1 MTRFAGLLVVAA
13 IAGATAMPASGH
25 ERLVWLALLVPAALL
40 TAQAPARA
48 GETRVLTR
56 GDAHG
61 RVLYRLEQRLG
72 RRARRHAAM
81 NRAQPDPMLDIGLP
95 HETRLRHA
103 VIRRATEAQARER
116 RVPGAVALVMAANAI
131 AVAAAARGLASP
143 AEGPVGSSEPAPTR
157 VAASPSGAAA
167 PNDPVIDRCATT
179 GTLTPPGGASV
190 PTLGFVLRGASVDCS
205 DVRGHATLPG
215 AVPDTG
221 THRAAACGARCTR
234 SSGVTGP

>member
-1 MTRFAGLLVVAA
+1 MTRSAGLLAVAA

-25 ERLVWLALLVPAALL
+25 EQLVWLALLVPAALL

-72 RRARRHAAM
+72 RRVGRHAAM
-81 NRAQPDPMLDIGLP
+81 NRAQPDPMLDIGQP

-103 VIRRATEAQARER
+103 VIRRATDARARET
-116 RVPGAVALVMAANAI
+116 RVPEAVALVMAASAI
-131 AVAAAARGLASP
+131 AVTAAARGLASP

-157 VAASPSGAAA
+157 VAASLSVAAA
-167 PNDPVIDRCATT
+167 PNDPVIDLCPTT
-179 GTLTPPGGASV
+179 GTLTLPGASV
-190 PTLGFVLRGASVDCS
+190 RIWGFVLNGARGDCS

-215 AVPDTG
+215 AVLDAG
-221 THRAAACGARCTR
+221 AHRAAGCGARCTR
-234 SSGVTGP
+234 SSGVTAP